1 MPIEEL
7 HATQGISRPLEEEEW
22 NVHIL
27 KVSDAEPILPASRVE
42 RVRIENDPGCGKVL
56 SYQIGRHTPPHRPA
70 RQEEIIDACAQE
82 FGSSAVGLDQPLGAI
97 GPIRAPLGVGII
109 EGHHRVALP
118 GQPIPKGSHERML
131 LVRPGAVGEEHT
143 GRA

>member
-7 HATQGISRPLEEEEW
+7 HATQGISRPLEEEQW
-22 NVHIL
+22 DVHIL
-27 KVSDAEPILPASRVE
+27 KVSDAEPILPAGRVE
-42 RVRIENDPGCGKVL
+42 RVRIENDPGCGKAL
-56 SYQIGRHTPPHRPA
+56 GNQIGRDAPPHRPA
-70 RQEEIIDACAQE
+70 RQEEIIDACVQK

-97 GPIRAPLGVGII
+97 GPLRAPLGVGIV
-109 EGHHRVALP
+109 EGHHSAAVT
-118 GQPIPKGSHERML
+118 GQPIPKGGHERMF